1 MIPESKKLVT
11 VVIMMAVTSVLFV
24 TLIAVGV
31 YSSSALNSKE
41 LLLVHV
47 ISRHGART
55 PVDTYPT
62 DPYIN
67 DTFYP
72 VGWGQLTNEGKQD
85 LFRLGQELRNR
96 YNSFLG
102 DLYSANIYYSQSTDV
117 DRTLASVQVIN
128 AGIWEPKKDQ
138 KWSNLNW
145 QPIPVHYEPLNEDTL
160 LLIRKTCAQY
170 EIELRKVMASLEVQG
185 KLNMNQEIFEYL
197 ANWSGSS
204 IKDFDD
210 VQDLYSTIYAEQS
223 FNLTLPPWT
232 VNVYPEKMYELTA
245 YSFYLRTYNNILIK
259 LKGGVLLKKMI
270 GDWLMKKDGSIKPQ
284 GRKMFLYGGH
294 DSTIANLLSAL
305 KIFKP
310 HVPDYASTIVLEF
323 SKDRFTDEYGVEV
336 YYRMSIDHPLQIMQL
351 PNCDTFCPLD
361 DFLRITAD
369 VVPANWKSE
378 CHTDDPDFIPS
389 EPEGP

>member
-1 MIPESKKLVT
+1 MT
-11 VVIMMAVTSVLFV
+11 AVTSVLFV
-24 TLIAVGV
+24 SLIAVGV

-85 LFRLGQELRNR
+85 LFRLGQDLRKR
-96 YNSFLG
+96 YDEFLG
-102 DLYSANIYYSQSTDV
+102 DQYSTDLYYSQSTEV
-117 DRTLASVQVIN
+117 DRTLSSVQVIN
-128 AGIWEPKKDQ
+128 AGIWEPKGDQ
-138 KWSNLNW
+138 KWSSLNW
-145 QPIPVHYEPLNEDTL
+145 QPIPVHYEPLNKDTL
-160 LLIRKTCAQY
+160 LLVRKTCAQY
-170 EIELRKVMASLEVQG
+170 EIELRNVMMSLEVQEKL
-185 KLNMNQEIFEYL
+185 KLNKEIFEYL
-197 ANWSGSS
+197 EIWSGNK
-204 IKDFDD
+204 IEDFDD
-210 VQDLYSTIYAEQS
+210 VQDLYSTLYAEES
-223 FNLTLPPWT
+223 FNLTLPEWT
-232 VNVYPEKMYELTA
+232 INVYPEKLYEMTT
-245 YSFYLRTYNNILIK
+245 YSFHLRAYNTILTK
-259 LKGGVLLKKMI
+259 LKGGVLLKKI
-270 GDWLMKKDGSIKPQ
+270 IKDFVMKKDGTLKPK
-284 GRKMFLYGGH
+284 GRKLFVYGGH

-310 HVPDYASTIVLEF
+310 HVPDYAATIVLEF
-323 SKDRFTDEYGVEV
+323 SRNRFTNEYGVEV
-336 YYRMSIDHPLQIMQL
+336 YYRMSIDHPLEIKQL

-369 VVPANWKSE
+369 VVPENWDLE
-378 CHTDDPDFIPS
+378 CYTSDPNFVPS